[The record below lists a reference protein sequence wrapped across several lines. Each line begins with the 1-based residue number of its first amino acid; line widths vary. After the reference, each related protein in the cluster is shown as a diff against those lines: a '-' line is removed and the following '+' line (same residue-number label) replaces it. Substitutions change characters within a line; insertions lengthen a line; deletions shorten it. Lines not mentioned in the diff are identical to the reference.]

1 MKRNVVPLMIV
12 LVLLA
17 LVTLAPASPSLAAE
31 IEQGLVEGP
40 ESDNDQELTAEF
52 SYDIDG
58 LTVTLTDSSSAGGCP
73 IVLWTWEIGYPGP
86 HFEPEGYVFDLDPDT
101 DPNWDGEFDHTFE
114 LYGAYN
120 ISLTVTDEC
129 DATDTVTQRITVT
142 KGRPRPW

>member
-40 ESDNDQELTAEF
+40 ESDNDQEPTAEF
-52 SYDIDG
+52 SYAIDG
-58 LTVTLTDSSSAGGCP
+58 LTVTLTDSSSAPTVCP
-73 IVLWTWEIGYPGP
+73 IVLWTWEIDYPSP
-86 HFEPEGYVFDLDPDT
+86 HFEPVGYEFDLDDT
-101 DPNWDGEFDHTFE
+101 EWVEEFEFDHTFE